1 MPRTERR
8 RFDFLRFTN
17 EYKFKSFENSQILNS
32 KKIKFGLSSK
42 YTVNCFIQ
50 PWIVCN
56 MAVKTTTYILY
67 E

>member
-1 MPRTERR
+1 MPQTERR

-32 KKIKFGLSSK
+32 KKIKLVYLQNTLSIVS
-42 YTVNCFIQ
+42 YNHE
-50 PWIVCN
+50 IVCN

>member
-1 MPRTERR
+1 MARTERR

-17 EYKFKSFENSQILNS
+17 EYKKSFENSQILNS
-32 KKIKFGLSSK
+32 KKIKLAYLQNTLSIVS
-42 YTVNCFIQ
+42 YNHE
-50 PWIVCN
+50 IVCN